1 MSSKNHRC
9 FSSVKAAIL
18 IGLLTIGAG
27 PTAVVDGYRIL
38 GLFPVPIV
46 SHFHFFQPI
55 LRGLAEAG
63 HNVTVI
69 SYFPQPNPPANYKD
83 IQLNNQP
90 VMTNGIDLDVSLFL
104 FY

>member
-1 MSSKNHRC
+1 MSAAQKNIC
-9 FSSVKAAIL
+9 SVPTTAIL
-18 IGLLTIGAG
+18 IYLLAFSA
-27 PTAVVDGYRIL
+27 PTVNGYRIL

-69 SYFPQPNPPANYKD
+69 SYFPQQNAPTNYTD
-83 IQLNNQP
+83 IILDNQP
-90 VMTNGIDLDVSLFL
+90 VMTNGIDLEVSDTSF
-104 FY
+104 